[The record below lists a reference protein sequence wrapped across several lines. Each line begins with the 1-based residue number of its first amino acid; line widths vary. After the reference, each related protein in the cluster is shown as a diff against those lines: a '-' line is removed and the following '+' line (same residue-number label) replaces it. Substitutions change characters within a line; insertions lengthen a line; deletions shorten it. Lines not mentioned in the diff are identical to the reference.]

1 MASVIGCRP
10 GPGAAFSR
18 RVGKRVASV
27 SPPEIEPL
35 RSPRDFRRVMG
46 EGSRRR
52 SGGVVTV
59 KSTGEPGVSR
69 VGLVVA
75 RSTGNA
81 VTRNR
86 VKRRLRHALR
96 DVELRPGMDYVIIGT
111 SQVADAPH
119 PELIGWLRRALEERD
134 A

>member
-1 MASVIGCRP
+1 MR
-10 GPGAAFSR
+10 
-18 RVGKRVASV
+18 
-27 SPPEIEPL
+27 
-35 RSPRDFRRVMG
+35 

-52 SGGVVTV
+52 SGGVVMV
-59 KSTGEPGVSR
+59 KCTGQPGVSR
-69 VGLVVA
+69 VGLIVG

-86 VKRRLRHALR
+86 VKRRLRHVLR
-96 DVELRPGMDYVIIGT
+96 DVQLKPGTDYVIIGT

-119 PELIGWLRRALEERD
+119 PELIGWLRRALEDRD

>member
-1 MASVIGCRP
+1 MR
-10 GPGAAFSR
+10 
-18 RVGKRVASV
+18 
-27 SPPEIEPL
+27 
-35 RSPRDFRRVMG
+35 

-52 SGGVVTV
+52 SGGVVMV
-59 KSTGEPGVSR
+59 KCTGQPGVSR
-69 VGLVVA
+69 VGLIVG

-96 DVELRPGMDYVIIGT
+96 DVQLKPGTDYVIIGT

-119 PELIGWLRRALEERD
+119 PELIGWLRRALENSD